1 MPEVSEELPVSLCS
15 TDRRL
20 DDTARS
26 ESLGRQATHH
36 LPYCPAVAFSLAH
49 DTSLANLSLSQFEL
63 RLDEKQQ
70 IGGRGGQPRQHL
82 THGTQRNER
91 QVGDDEIE
99 RAAEVC
105 RRAVPDIGSI
115 PHVDTRVPADR
126 PVQLTV
132 TDIDGANARGS
143 VLEQTIGE
151 SSGRCTRI
159 ETAFTRRVDC
169 ESVQRCFELQTTP

>member
-1 MPEVSEELPVSLCS
+1 MTERFTQFMDQAGNQYDLVLIDTPPALAV
-15 TDRRL
+15 TD
-20 DDTARS
+20 AAIV
-26 ESLGRQATHH
+26 GMQAG
-36 LPYCPAVAFSLAH
+36 
-49 DTSLANLSLSQFEL
+49 TSLMVVRFQASSL
-63 RLDEKQQ
+63 K
-70 IGGRGGQPRQHL
+70 
-82 THGTQRNER
+82 
-91 QVGDDEIE
+91 EIE